1 MHCGSPPVI
10 HSSNLLV
17 TSSIPACTHLTRTP
31 GESKLHHRCILPSL
45 PLPPFIGK
53 AAFMDDGSRGRRM
66 VRKEL
71 DVTST
76 HELLS
81 HTLLAGCDRSSIA
94 QTLGIWKS
102 RLHHRGADFEYG
114 NATGRGATP
123 SFAMQH
129 PLAAGSPSTSSHT
142 GWKANRDGDFSTSF
156 ENSHTST
163 IICNTEGPP
172 PPAGLALKLVLI
184 PMVALLIPLH
194 QRLWFCFC
202 ST

>member
-1 MHCGSPPVI
+1 M
-10 HSSNLLV
+10 
-17 TSSIPACTHLTRTP
+17 
-31 GESKLHHRCILPSL
+31 
-45 PLPPFIGK
+45 
-53 AAFMDDGSRGRRM
+53 
-66 VRKEL
+66 
-71 DVTST
+71 TST

-142 GWKANRDGDFSTSF
+142 GWKANSDADFSTSLQNPILTPAHSF
-156 ENSHTST
+156 AMHQALAAGSHPS
-163 IICNTEGPP
+163 PP
-172 PPAGLALKLVLI
+172 PDTQTCFDTNSGTSNTSAPEALVLFFFYQTAVPVGSCI
-184 PMVALLIPLH
+184 NFGGLVSDCLLLDVVPNSWTQNHSPICDL
-194 QRLWFCFC
+194 RN
-202 ST
+202 

>member
-17 TSSIPACTHLTRTP
+17 TSSILACTHLTRTP
-31 GESKLHHRCILPSL
+31 GESELHHRCILPSL

-81 HTLLAGCDRSSIA
+81 HTLKTGCDRSSIA

-129 PLAAGSPSTSSHT
+129 TLAAGSPSTSSHT
-142 GWKANRDGDFSTSF
+142 GWKANSDGDFSTSLQ
-156 ENSHTST
+156 NSNPYTST
-163 IICNTEGPP
+163 LICNAAGSCC
-172 PPAGLALKLVLI
+172 PALLLVLNFFLI
-184 PMVALLIPLH
+184 PMVAL
-194 QRLWFCFC
+194 
-202 ST
+202 